1 MFLNQ
6 VSRQLGN
13 SLELLVTN
21 LALEIL
27 ILVFSFG
34 MHPGLMDSQT
44 NEVFEVL
51 MTMTTLDFQ
60 VEMFSQN
67 VFFQVSFSKDF
78 GTFGTLVIAIFD
90 HFFLLSSVITF
101 GLTLVGVFSSWSEIG
116 LVYPGNV

>member
-13 SLELLVTN
+13 SLEFLVTN

-27 ILVFSFG
+27 ILVLGFG

-67 VFFQVSFSKDF
+67 VFFQVSFGKDF
-78 GTFGTLVIAIFD
+78 GTFGTLVISILD

-101 GLTLVGVFSSWSEIG
+101 GLTLVGVLSSRSEIG
-116 LVYPGNV
+116 LMYPGNV